1 MKLLTTRLVLNIQQI
16 VWLQVWHLVA
26 LIMNDI
32 VVKTS
37 NYFSTIIVSA
47 IQTTIITFA
56 ISIDLFATAI
66 GIAIYVDM
74 ALAS

>member
-16 VWLQVWHLVA
+16 VWHLVA

-56 ISIDLFATAI
+56 MSIDLFATAI

>member
-16 VWLQVWHLVA
+16 VWLQVWHLVS

-37 NYFSTIIVSA
+37 YFSTIIVSA

-56 ISIDLFATAI
+56 MAIDLLATAI